1 MKKETTITKLLGI
14 TQQDAAMLLGVSTS
28 QWSMYSSGKRDLP
41 TPAMMLL
48 AEMLAYV
55 KSAEAAPKS
64 KKATGEQRETQLYLE
79 RRLLENEYRQ
89 QQLVRI
95 METTQRKKLAQSRM
109 LLLSEFLEK
118 RNAGKQV
125 VKGHE
130 VFKIKATK
138 TAQTTVTDLL
148 AEQQHQKELFE
159 LERKMLE
166 SKLATLRRD
175 GENS

>member
-14 TQQDAAMLLGVSTS
+14 TQQDVAMLLGVSTS

-41 TPAMMLL
+41 APAMVLL

-55 KSAEAAPKS
+55 KSAEATPKS
-64 KKATGEQRETQLYLE
+64 KKATDEQKETQQYLE
-79 RRLLENEYRQ
+79 RRLRENEYQQ
-89 QQLVRI
+89 QQLVRK

-125 VKGHE
+125 VTGHE
-130 VFKIKATK
+130 VFKIKATQ
-138 TAQTTVTDLL
+138 TAQTTVSDLL

-166 SKLATLRRD
+166 SKLATLRRGGD
-175 GENS
+175 